1 MEFAKVLIAV
11 FAVAFLIEVV
21 GFLSIPQIVW
31 QNMSSGQQFVLGFN
45 LFVGFL
51 LIVFAYWIYVDQ
63 KKIAHLASC
72 RKADQRKIRRLEEY
86 IERLELLRIDFKSK
100 ISESR
105 EKAKLEHMFD
115 QLVAKCQ
122 ANGFLNPRLVVDGRI
137 AEKMGSRKTIEQ
149 AIEELYD
156 EYFKSE
162 PQLSA
167 D

>member
-1 MEFAKVLIAV
+1 
-11 FAVAFLIEVV
+11 
-21 GFLSIPQIVW
+21 
-31 QNMSSGQQFVLGFN
+31 
-45 LFVGFL
+45 
-51 LIVFAYWIYVDQ
+51 
-63 KKIAHLASC
+63 LASC

-100 ISESR
+100 ISESG
-105 EKAKLEHMFD
+105 EKAKLERMFD

-122 ANGFLNPRLVVDGRI
+122 TNGFLNPRLVVDGRI